1 MGKQKY
7 ATAVKLLIL
16 CPYLILLYI
25 LQATVFTRLT
35 LFGVKPMLLPVAVVV
50 IAIFRG
56 RVEGGVFGLFAG
68 MFMDMSYNQP
78 TIEFTL
84 ILTLTGILL
93 GALSDTVLV
102 RGFPSYLLCS
112 AAQLLLCS
120 ACQILV
126 ITVTT
131 SIPVSALLPIAI
143 RQTLYSLI
151 LSLPFYYISRFLAHI
166 I

>member
-1 MGKQKY
+1 MVKGKY

-16 CPYLILLYI
+16 SPYLILIYI
-25 LQATVFTRLT
+25 LQSTVFTELT
-35 LFGVKPMLLPVAVVV
+35 LFGAKPMLLAVAAVG

-84 ILTLTGILL
+84 ILTFTGILL

-112 AAQLLLCS
+112 ALQLVICSGAQLLVM
-120 ACQILV
+120 A
-126 ITVTT
+126 VTQ
-131 SIPVSALLPIAI
+131 SIPMPAMLPEAL
-143 RQTLYSLI
+143 RQTAYSLI
-151 LSLPFYYISRFLAHI
+151 LSLPFYYISRFLTRI